1 MAIVEMNAALF
12 QKEIVEAGKP
22 ALVEFYAPWCVYCRR
37 IAPAL
42 DKLAEQLEGTILIA
56 KINIDEE
63 PALSDAQGI
72 DLVPTL
78 ILYDNGKALGSVVN
92 PPSKAAMEAF
102 IAETLKK

>member
-1 MAIVEMNAALF
+1 MAIMEMNAEQF
-12 QKEIVEAGKP
+12 NKEIVEAGKP

-56 KINIDEE
+56 KLNIDEA
-63 PALSDAQGI
+63 PSLADQQQI

-78 ILYDNGKALGSVVN
+78 ILYDNGKAVGSVVN
-92 PPSKAAMEAF
+92 PPSKAAIEAF
-102 IAETLKK
+102 ITETLKK

>member
-1 MAIVEMNAALF
+1 MAIMEMNAEQF
-12 QKEIVEAGKP
+12 NKEIVEAGKP

-56 KINIDEE
+56 KLNIDEE
-63 PALSDAQGI
+63 PVLADQQQI

-78 ILYDNGKALGSVVN
+78 ILYDNGTAVGSVVN
-92 PPSKAAMEAF
+92 PPSKAAIEAF
-102 IAETLKK
+102 ITETLKK

>member
-1 MAIVEMNAALF
+1 MALIEMNAEQF
-12 QKEIVEAGKP
+12 EKEIIHGGKP

-42 DKLAEQLEGTILIA
+42 DKLAEQLEGTILIG

-63 PALSDAQGI
+63 PDLSDSQQI

-78 ILYDNGKALGSVVN
+78 ILYDNGKAVGSVVN
-92 PPSKAAMEAF
+92 PPSKAAIEAF
-102 IAETLKK
+102 IVETLKK